1 MVDQYLGEIKLMGFN
16 FAPSGWALCQ
26 GQILSITQNSALFA
40 LLGTMYGG
48 NGQQNFALPDLQ
60 GRAAGH
66 VGPSL
71 YAAQGL
77 KTGTESVTVQLPQY
91 PQHSHS
97 FNVNSGAGTTNVPTN
112 NVLATPGLTAP
123 ATANIYTQAQ
133 SAPLQSLNT
142 TGTPPTLAPYA
153 GGNQPHENMM
163 PFLVMNYSIAMTGIF
178 PSRP

>member
-1 MVDQYLGEIKLMGFN
+1 MVDQYLGEIKLLGFN

-26 GQILSITQNSALFA
+26 GQILPISQNAALFS

-71 YAAQGL
+71 YTPQGL
-77 KTGTESVTVQLPQY
+77 KTGTETVTVQLPQY
-91 PQHSHS
+91 PQHTHS
-97 FNVNSGAGTTNVPTN
+97 FNVNSGPGNESLPIN
-112 NVLATPGLTAP
+112 NVLATPHSASS

-133 SAPLQSLNT
+133 GAPLQSLNT
-142 TGTPPTLAPYA
+142 TGTPPALAPYV

-163 PFLVMNYSIAMTGIF
+163 PFLVMTYAIAMTGIF
-178 PSRP
+178 PARP

>member
-1 MVDQYLGEIKLMGFN
+1 MVDQYLGEIKLLGFN

-26 GQILSITQNSALFA
+26 GQIIPVQQNAALFS

-48 NGQQNFALPDLQ
+48 DGAQNFGLPDLQ

-71 YAAQGL
+71 YTVQGM
-77 KTGTESVTVQLPQY
+77 KTGTETVTVQLPQY
-91 PQHSHS
+91 PLHTHS
-97 FNVNSGAGTTNVPTN
+97 FNVNSGPGNEGFPSGR
-112 NVLATPGLTAP
+112 VLATPH
-123 ATANIYTQAQ
+123 ATSQGPNIYTTAQ
-133 SAPLQSLNT
+133 DATLQPLNA
-142 TGTPPTLAPYA
+142 TGTPPALAVYA

-163 PFLVMNYSIAMTGIF
+163 PFLVMNYAIAMTGIF